1 MVSLTDN
8 AAIGILIL
16 VQLIYVVYMSMK
28 WNFLIIFVIKNNNNS
43 FNAGLN
49 MIVL

>member
-1 MVSLTDN
+1 MVTLTDN
-8 AAIGILIL
+8 AAVGILIMIL
-16 VQLIYVVYMSMK
+16 LIYVVYMRMK
-28 WNFLIIFVIKNNNNS
+28 WNFPIIFVIKSNNNS